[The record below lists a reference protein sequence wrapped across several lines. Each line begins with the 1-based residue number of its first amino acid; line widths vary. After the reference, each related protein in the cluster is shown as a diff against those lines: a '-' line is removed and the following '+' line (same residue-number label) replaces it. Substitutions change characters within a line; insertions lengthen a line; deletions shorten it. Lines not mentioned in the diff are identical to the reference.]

1 MRPRSVS
8 SFEVSHKRCGGQ
20 IFCLSGSFLN
30 ACFLVVWWLL
40 QVKADVYEKIDKE
53 LLTYVEDVLLNR
65 RDDST
70 ERLLDYAGTLD
81 PKSKPTAV
89 RKLADL
95 AGPEITPRL
104 NPTAPDVDP
113 LAPDADLPPVPAYRA
128 WQDPLTKS
136 EAFGQLEALMKE
148 RIIFIDGAMGTMI
161 QRYKLEEEDFRGQR
175 CVGVRMHWHQQL
187 PPCFLLQLLCSS
199 VCAVC
204 GFPEQLQGPRAR
216 PEGQQ

>member
-1 MRPRSVS
+1 MAD
-8 SFEVSHKRCGGQ
+8 Q
-20 IFCLSGSFLN
+20 
-30 ACFLVVWWLL
+30 LVM
-40 QVKADVYEKIDKE
+40 AD
-53 LLTYVEDVLLNR
+53 
-65 RDDST
+65 
-70 ERLLDYAGTLD
+70 
-81 PKSKPTAV
+81 
-89 RKLADL
+89 
-95 AGPEITPRL
+95 
-104 NPTAPDVDP
+104 DP